1 MFIPLESAH
10 YAYVVQELYGL
21 KINLLNTKC
30 VLQFSLQ
37 LLCETLFI
45 LRRTER
51 DMIKNVYWSLGGAPA
66 INFLKPTVYF
76 TYYKV

>member
-51 DMIKNVYWSLGGAPA
+51 DTVINVHSSSR
-66 INFLKPTVYF
+66 
-76 TYYKV
+76 KVPVFIVRF